1 MHPRIPADMAD
12 KPADDVTRRPRILLA
27 EDCAASRLLTAALL
41 RGLGCEIETVADGG
55 DAVTRAS
62 SGRFDLIL
70 LDIDMPVIDGIKA
83 ARLIRSRLAPLTTP
97 IVALSGYISSNC
109 LRDTA
114 RTAFDAVIQ
123 KPTGRRELAAL
134 LTLAGWPARLPAT
147 HP

>member
-1 MHPRIPADMAD
+1 MHLRHPADMAD
-12 KPADDVTRRPRILLA
+12 TPDGSIARRLRLLLA
-27 EDCAASRLLTAALL
+27 EDCPASRLLTAALL

-62 SGRFDLIL
+62 AASFDLIL

-83 ARLIRSRLAPLTTP
+83 ARLIRSRLGPATPL
-97 IVALSGYISSNC
+97 IVALSGYSAANC

-114 RTAFDAVIQ
+114 RTAFDAIIQ

-134 LTLAGWPARLPAT
+134 LALAGKPAT
-147 HP
+147 YSSSG

>member
-1 MHPRIPADMAD
+1 MHPRHPADRAD
-12 KPADDVTRRPRILLA
+12 TPDGSLVRRPRLLLA
-27 EDCAASRLLTAALL
+27 EDCPASRLL

-62 SGRFDLIL
+62 ADSFDVIL

-83 ARLIRSRLAPLTTP
+83 ARLIRSRLGPAAPL
-97 IVALSGYISSNC
+97 IVALSGYSAGDC

-114 RTAFDAVIQ
+114 RTAFDAIIQ

-134 LTLAGWPARLPAT
+134 LALAARSAT
-147 HP
+147 HSSSG